1 MRDVIQS
8 VVEAEA
14 EARRIVQSA
23 REEADRIL
31 AAAQEQAKQKLSQA
45 RAEGRAASEKVI
57 QTAVQR
63 ALERKAELLR
73 NAEVGILESTR
84 IDPDLKEQ
92 IIDAVVRCVRGESR
106 GGVVRRE
113 LRGADPPSP
122 AL

>member
-31 AAAQEQAKQKLSQA
+31 AKAQEQVKQNLSQA
-45 RAEGRAASEKVI
+45 RAEGRAASEKII

-63 ALERKAELLR
+63 ALEKKAELLR
-73 NAEVGILESTR
+73 TAEIGIRESTR

-106 GGVVRRE
+106 GGFVGRE
-113 LRGADPPSP
+113 SRGANPPSP
-122 AL
+122 TI

>member
-14 EARRIVQSA
+14 EARRMIQSA

-31 AAAQEQAKQKLSQA
+31 AEAQEQVQRTLPQA

-63 ALERKAELLR
+63 ALEQKAELLR
-73 NAEVGILESTR
+73 NAEIEIRESTR
-84 IDPDLKEQ
+84 IDPALKER
-92 IIDAVVRCVRGESR
+92 IIDAVVQCVRGERR
-106 GGVVRRE
+106 GGTAPRQV
-113 LRGADPPSP
+113 RGANPSRP
-122 AL
+122 TL